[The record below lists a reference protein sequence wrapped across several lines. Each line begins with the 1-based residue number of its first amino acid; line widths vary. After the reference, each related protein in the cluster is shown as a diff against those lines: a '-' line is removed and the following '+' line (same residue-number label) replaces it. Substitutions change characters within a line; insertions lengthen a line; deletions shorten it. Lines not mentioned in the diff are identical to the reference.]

1 MIGGRRNE
9 GAVLFEA
16 DAYLT
21 QVIAYV
27 SKATSS
33 KMNSVLD
40 LVSRYSQKGLLIDIN
55 RYNVSLRTTRAKHL
69 LRLRALAMVYTAK
82 SMQQS
87 SGN

>member
-1 MIGGRRNE
+1 MGGRKNE

-33 KMNSVLD
+33 KINSVLD
-40 LVSRYSQKGLLIDIN
+40 LVSKYSQKG
-55 RYNVSLRTTRAKHL
+55 V
-69 LRLRALAMVYTAK
+69 
-82 SMQQS
+82 
-87 SGN
+87 